1 VVLDDLQGFLDEA
14 RELGPHAFAD
24 PESIAVLQRQQA
36 QLDALVTASVACF
49 DAARNWEP
57 DGACSARAWLKAEC
71 RLSGR
76 QAASQVRRGR
86 HLRHLPETAEAFARG
101 EITGDCVDVLIAA
114 DRGRTEEALL
124 REEKKLVE
132 QGCRLRH
139 DQFVQYVN
147 YWKQS
152 VDQDG
157 TDEDAEMRR
166 TRRDVYLVQSFGGIW
181 FGQMTLDPVS
191 GTIVGDELD
200 RLERLLFDAE
210 WADARERLGREP
222 AVSDLPRSPSQRR
235 ADALVEMATRSKS
248 APNDGRR
255 PVPLFTVLVDYET
268 LHGRISQLEDGT
280 VMPPGSLLPWLP
292 GADLERAGFKVGGR
306 VEIGAPSKLSSLTG
320 AALERAVFTP
330 MTRAEIPSSSRLYT
344 GSTRRSIEVR
354 DQTCTHPTCDVRAS
368 RCQVDHIQPYSVGG
382 LTTQENGRLLCGRHN
397 RMRNQRPPPQRE

>member
-1 VVLDDLQGFLDEA
+1 MLDDLQGFLDEA
-14 RELGPHAFAD
+14 RELGPQAFAD
-24 PESIAVLQRQQA
+24 PESIAVLQRQRA

-57 DGACSARAWLKAEC
+57 DGACSARAWLKSEC

-76 QAASQVRRGR
+76 QAASQVKRGR
-86 HLRHLPETAEAFARG
+86 HLRHLPETAEAFAHG

-147 YWKQS
+147 YWKQT

-166 TRRDVYLVQSFGGIW
+166 TRRDVYMVQSFGGMW

-210 WADARERLGREP
+210 WADSRERLGREP

-280 VMPPGSLLPWLP
+280 VVPPGSLLPWLP
-292 GADLERAGFKVGGR
+292 GAHVERAGFKVGGR